1 MDSDTGVKKMN
12 QKTFKRLKEFIEG
25 HIGIC
30 IPQAKKV
37 MVESRLLKRLRIL
50 KLNNYEEYADFLFSP
65 RGQQEEVPRFIECIT
80 TNKTDFFRE
89 AEHFNILYN
98 KVLPEMV
105 ETLGVRDLR
114 LWSGASSTGEEAY
127 TIAMFT
133 QDYLEDHPGV
143 HYKILATDISERVLN
158 IGEKAV
164 YALSTGE
171 PIPIKMKKKYCMLSK
186 NREEPTLRIKKILR
200 DKIMFRHI
208 NLTSDSYKVKKQY
221 HVIFLRNVMIYFNKD
236 TQKEILNN
244 LYTHLHPEG
253 YLFLGHS
260 ENLPDNTMPFKRV
273 GPSVYVKKEK
283 VINE

>member
-1 MDSDTGVKKMN
+1 MEYNSGVKKMT
-12 QKTFKRLKEFIEG
+12 QKTFNKMKNFIEG

-50 KLNNYEEYADFLFSP
+50 KINTYEDYAKYLFSP
-65 RGQQEEVPRFIECIT
+65 EGESEEVPRFIECIT

-89 AEHFNILYN
+89 VDHFNILFN
-98 KVLPEMV
+98 KVLPEISKLDGIK
-105 ETLGVRDLR
+105 EIR

-127 TIAMFT
+127 TMAMFT
-133 QDYLEDHPGV
+133 EEFLENISWLK
-143 HYKILATDISERVLN
+143 YKILATDISERVLHA
-158 IGEKAV
+158 GEKAV
-164 YALSTGE
+164 YPLATGE
-171 PIPIKMKKKYCMLSK
+171 PIPLDFKRKYCLISK
-186 NREEPTLRIKKILR
+186 DKENPTIRIKKRLR
-200 DKIMFRHI
+200 DRVMFRHI
-208 NLTSDSYKVKKQY
+208 NLTSDSYKVKKLY
-221 HVIFLRNVMIYFNKD
+221 HIIFLRNVMIYFNKE

-260 ENLPDNTMPFKRV
+260 ENLPDNTLPFKRI

-283 VINE
+283 TVNE